1 MSKLNVQ
8 KSCIH
13 PAWVGVCMHL
23 QPFIPSYSN
32 RPNSRTNQ
40 GREIVAWKLVT
51 TILTPQSMGYLIAGK
66 RETPSLQDKNSTSKA
81 PRA

>member
-1 MSKLNVQ
+1 M
-8 KSCIH
+8 H
-13 PAWVGVCMHL
+13 PAWVAVCMYL
-23 QPFIPSYSN
+23 QPFIPNCFSN
-32 RPNSRTNQ
+32 RPNSHTNQ